1 MMRVWVVIG
10 LISLGL
16 ALLPARHLLST
27 NLGWVELT
35 KQIYG
40 TEPAAAER
48 AETHFSAALQQG
60 ATDSRAATGRLIQ
73 ALLAGQDRD
82 EWREPVNGAAIDW
95 ARVMAVGEWLYNQ
108 GNYTQ
113 AMRLFAAAHEMAP
126 DTYEDAWLSIGSIC
140 QQILFT
146 SNTSTD
152 HLGSVFDCDDYW
164 ESVSHNL
171 IVNGDFARSHLRPW
185 FKRYQTGIVYRG
197 ETIANDALDG
207 AIDGGLETESAA
219 TARQEADRRPVAV
232 ITSANDEHYGG
243 LYQSIHLPPGTHVR
257 FSARIKVA
265 AKGPML
271 LYPLYIRGETEEGR
285 WRRSLGAIRESTE
298 WMMLEHEYR
307 IPADHHLST
316 AFYPVYFQGAGTVWV
331 DDVRLKV
338 LE

>member
-60 ATDSRAATGRLIQ
+60 ATDSRAATGRLLQ
-73 ALLAGQDRD
+73 ALLAGQERD
-82 EWREPVNGAAIDW
+82 EWRARMNGAAIDW

-113 AMRLFAAAHEMAP
+113 AMQLFAAAHEMAP
-126 DTYEDAWLSIGSIC
+126 EISEDAWLSIGSIC
-140 QQILFT
+140 QQNLFT
-146 SNTSTD
+146 SNASTD
-152 HLGSVFDCDDYW
+152 RLGSVFDCDEYW
-164 ESVSHNL
+164 NSVSHNL
-171 IVNGDFARSHLRPW
+171 IVNGDFAQAHLRPW
-185 FKRYQTGIVYRG
+185 FKRYQAGIVYRG
-197 ETIANDALDG
+197 ATIANDG
-207 AIDGGLETESAA
+207 IDAGLETESAA
-219 TARQEADRRPVAV
+219 TARQEAAPRTVAV

-265 AKGPML
+265 AQGPML

-298 WMMLEHEYR
+298 WMILEHEYR
-307 IPADHHLST
+307 IPADHHLPT
-316 AFYPVYFQGAGTVWV
+316 TFYPVYFQSAGTVWV
-331 DDVRLKV
+331 DDVRLNV